1 MDNVKLQAMITARDA
16 LTPFIREDE
25 RLNGVWETLDELIDV
40 EGDGEPG

>member
-1 MDNVKLQAMITARDA
+1 MDNVKLQAMIAARDA

-25 RLNGVWETLDELIDV
+25 RLNDVWETLDEMIDV